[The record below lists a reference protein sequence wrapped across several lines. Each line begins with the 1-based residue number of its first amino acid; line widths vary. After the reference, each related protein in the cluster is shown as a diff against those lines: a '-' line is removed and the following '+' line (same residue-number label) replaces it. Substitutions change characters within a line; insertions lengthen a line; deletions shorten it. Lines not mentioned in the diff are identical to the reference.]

1 MFSCSG
7 EGDFLSVEGYIR
19 DEFGVLDNMAILVF
33 IEDEKT
39 GLVRNQ
45 LNLVLIAVLD
55 GNEEKIVEVS
65 DVIGD
70 EDGIVSESDTGDGVN
85 SELNSKFGKL

>member
-39 GLVRNQ
+39 GLLRNQ

-70 EDGIVSESDTGDGVN
+70 EHGVISKTDTGDGVN

>member
-45 LNLVLIAVLD
+45 LNLVLIAVLY

>member
-39 GLVRNQ
+39 GLLRNQ
-45 LNLVLIAVLD
+45 LNLVLIAVLY

>member
-39 GLVRNQ
+39 GLLRNQ
-45 LNLVLIAVLD
+45 LNLVLIAVMKRRL
-55 GNEEKIVEVS
+55 
-65 DVIGD
+65 
-70 EDGIVSESDTGDGVN
+70 
-85 SELNSKFGKL
+85 